1 MLTGFAAT
9 PTIAAMLAHGWTR
22 GSRWW
27 PPFAAAAIALVG
39 GLAFLG
45 YVTVSESRESS
56 AGGGPARDGGTP
68 GGGTTTP
75 VRALRYEG
83 VLPAV
88 LRDAGYQ
95 AADGSHPADIRFSH
109 DWDGLEFEY
118 WVVVASLHAGVDS
131 LTGGQLSELL
141 AGRLTFAEVGGIGP
155 KPAVLVTS
163 ADVEGSARVFS
174 GVTTLVVAGE
184 PELRLAMA
192 DPARPP
198 VLALVPLASVRPWMS
213 AIAVD
218 GIDIVRGKGDGSG
231 WPLVDTITVEGLTP
245 AGMAKAPGIV
255 AAIAPKLP
263 SITTVVATGD
273 ILMSRCSLTKIRATG
288 DWAAALRGPVAEY
301 LAAADL
307 ALGSLDGS
315 IQDIGTPY
323 GCVET
328 TNLTSPPQVIEALTV
343 AGIDGVT
350 VATNH
355 TLDCGQSFCGSRALL
370 RTIELLRGAGITTV
384 GGGANLEAALAP
396 AIYEVNGIRFG
407 VLAFDDVA
415 AEDLQATAGEA
426 GTAPLDDSY
435 ADEQSTPPRE
445 PAFYKPA
452 AMLGVT
458 RLQER
463 VRKLKLEVDVVIVQI
478 QSGTEDTHDPS
489 PRSIKGLRAAAAAGA
504 DLVVGNQAHWV
515 QAAEMRGD
523 SFIAYALG
531 NFVFDQ
537 RWTPEH
543 TQGYL
548 LEATFWGK
556 QLANVRL
563 VPYQIADQYR
573 PEFVS
578 GATRAKILRDVFEA
592 AERLRGQP

>member
-1 MLTGFAAT
+1 MPAALTICPMLSD
-9 PTIAAMLAHGWTR
+9 GWTR

-27 PPFAAAAIALVG
+27 PPFAVSAVAVLGALG
-39 GLAFLG
+39 FLAFVAASDRRETSAANSPATDG
-45 YVTVSESRESS
+45 SARGSPRATVT
-56 AGGGPARDGGTP
+56 PP
-68 GGGTTTP
+68 
-75 VRALRYEG
+75 ALRYEG
-83 VLPAV
+83 VLPAGLGPSRYV
-88 LRDAGYQ
+88 
-95 AADGSHPADIRFSH
+95 AADASHGADLSFTPTF
-109 DWDGLEFEY
+109 GGEGAPVAF
-118 WVVVASLHAGVDS
+118 WVVVASPHAGIDA
-131 LTGGQLSELL
+131 LTRAQLQTLFAKTSTLAEAGGLGGRPELL
-141 AGRLTFAEVGGIGP
+141 ATAEDATTAQRIFPGVLIRQVESTLALRNELNDP
-155 KPAVLVTS
+155 SAPPA
-163 ADVEGSARVFS
+163 
-174 GVTTLVVAGE
+174 
-184 PELRLAMA
+184 
-192 DPARPP
+192 
-198 VLALVPLASVRPWMS
+198 LALVPLGEVRPWMS
-213 AIAVD
+213 AVAID
-218 GIDIVRGKGDGSG
+218 GIDPVRGRGDIAS
-231 WPLVDTITVEGLTP
+231 WPYVERVRVTGLTP
-245 AGMAKAPGIV
+245 AGVAAVTGIV
-255 AAIAPKLP
+255 DAIAPKLP

-273 ILMSRCSLTKIRATG
+273 ILMSRCSLTQIRATG

-315 IQDIGTPY
+315 IQDIGAPH

-355 TLDCGQSFCGSRALL
+355 TLDCGQAFCGSKALL
-370 RTIELLRGAGITTV
+370 RTIELLHGAGIKTA

-415 AEDLQATAGEA
+415 AEDLQATDGEA

-452 AMLGVT
+452 SMLGVT

-463 VRKLKLEVDVVIVQI
+463 IRKLKQEVDVVIVQI

-489 PRSIKGLRAAAAAGA
+489 PRSVKGLRAAAEAGA

-523 SFIAYALG
+523 TFVAYALG

-573 PEFVS
+573 PEFVT

-592 AERLRGQP
+592 AERLPGEP